1 MLMTHIP
8 MDHLVA
14 LAEQRQ
20 ARLREEADRY
30 RTERLVRAAAGPSP
44 VGRLWLRLRAR
55 LTAARR
61 QAPAGPPSPDR
72 HRTGRPTRRPPR
84 PGTARAGPGGTGR
97 AGPGRAAC
105 LKHADGRVPP
115 SRPRECR
122 WPVPRC
128 AP

>member
-30 RTERLVRAAAGPSP
+30 RTERLARGAAGPSP

-61 QAPAGPPSPDR
+61 PGPRGTAVAGPAPHRAPHPAGPR
-72 HRTGRPTRRPPR
+72 G
-84 PGTARAGPGGTGR
+84 AVGTGR
-97 AGPGRAAC
+97 DPAAP
-105 LKHADGRVPP
+105 DGRVPAG
-115 SRPRECR
+115 PR
-122 WPVPRC
+122 
-128 AP
+128 A

>member
-61 QAPAGPPSPDR
+61 QAPRGTAVAGPAPHRAPHPAAPRSPV
-72 HRTGRPTRRPPR
+72 RTGRDPAA
-84 PGTARAGPGGTGR
+84 PG
-97 AGPGRAAC
+97 
-105 LKHADGRVPP
+105 GRVPA
-115 SRPRECR
+115 
-122 WPVPRC
+122 VPR
-128 AP
+128 A

>member
-8 MDHLVA
+8 MDSLVA

-30 RTERLVRAAAGPSP
+30 RAARLLRGATGPSA

-61 QAPAGPPSPDR
+61 PGRAPGPAGPA
-72 HRTGRPTRRPPR
+72 TLPP
-84 PGTARAGPGGTGR
+84 GATAAAPE
-97 AGPGRAAC
+97 PGRAPHPVRA
-105 LKHADGRVPP
+105 G
-115 SRPRECR
+115 SRG
-122 WPVPRC
+122 
-128 AP
+128 

>member
-30 RTERLVRAAAGPSP
+30 RTERLLRGAAGPSAAE
-44 VGRLWLRLRAR
+44 RLWLRLRAR

-61 QAPAGPPSPDR
+61 PVPRGTTVAGPAPDR
-72 HRTGRPTRRPPR
+72 TPHPARAARHPSAPRGPVPPVRTGRDP
-84 PGTARAGPGGTGR
+84 
-97 AGPGRAAC
+97 AAP
-105 LKHADGRVPP
+105 DGRVPAG
-115 SRPRECR
+115 PR
-122 WPVPRC
+122 
-128 AP
+128 A